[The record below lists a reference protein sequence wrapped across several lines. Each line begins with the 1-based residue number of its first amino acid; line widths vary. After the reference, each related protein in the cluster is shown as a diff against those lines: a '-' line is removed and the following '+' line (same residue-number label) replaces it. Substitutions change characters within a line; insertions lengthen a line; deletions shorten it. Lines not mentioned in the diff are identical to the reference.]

1 MSGAEFTYE
10 YNECAGFNIFVC
22 VCVQVREYTRTYLS
36 TGISAAQSNTL
47 RATKDSRTLPITFEN
62 LKE

>member
-1 MSGAEFTYE
+1 MSG
-10 YNECAGFNIFVC
+10 AGFNIFVC
-22 VCVQVREYTRTYLS
+22 VCVQVREYTQTHLS

>member
-1 MSGAEFTYE
+1 MSTMNVQVSIYS
-10 YNECAGFNIFVC
+10 YVC
-22 VCVQVREYTRTYLS
+22 VHVREYTRTHLS

>member
-1 MSGAEFTYE
+1 MSTMNVQVSIYS
-10 YNECAGFNIFVC
+10 Y
-22 VCVQVREYTRTYLS
+22 VCVQVREYTRTHLS